1 MSKRKLNY
9 RFHNPNTVEET
20 ADLLYKVFLKANED
34 KVERKIR
41 EVSSKVSNNDEYI
54 IEGRP
59 A

>member
-20 ADLLYKVFLKANED
+20 ADILYKVFLKANED